1 MDDAAKRKMV
11 AETRADLLTDVR
23 ARLAR
28 LWLRLRTFPGL
39 DSLADEVEE
48 AHDAVSEAERVAV
61 REANG
66 SAPDADRL
74 RAALDEAR
82 GDEDPGTGSMI
93 EVEET
98 GEVPG

>member
-1 MDDAAKRKMV
+1 MRDEAKRKAV

-28 LWLRLRTFPGL
+28 LWLRLETFPGL
-39 DSLADEVEE
+39 GSLADAVEE
-48 AHDAVSEAERVAV
+48 AHDVVSEAERVAV
-61 REANG
+61 REANSG

-82 GDEDPGTGSMI
+82 GDDEPGAVI
-93 EVEET
+93 EVGETPEE
-98 GEVPG
+98 